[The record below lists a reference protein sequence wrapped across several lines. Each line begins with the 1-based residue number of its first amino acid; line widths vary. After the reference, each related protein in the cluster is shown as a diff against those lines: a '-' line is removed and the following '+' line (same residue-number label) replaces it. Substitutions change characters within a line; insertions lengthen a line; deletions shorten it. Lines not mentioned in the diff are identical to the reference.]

1 MTYCDACIPGKYN
14 DLVSQAT
21 CKIAIQD
28 SFRTKMQQ
36 YYVQSALKG
45 SGMLSQEE
53 LSATHVYAGQIR
65 KTKRAIQNASV
76 VLREE

>member
-1 MTYCDACIPGKYN
+1 MTYCPRQP
-14 DLVSQAT
+14 V
-21 CKIAIQD
+21 KIAIRD

-53 LSATHVYAGQIR
+53 LFATHVYAGQIQ
-65 KTKRAIQNASV
+65 KTKRATQNALV
-76 VLREE
+76 VLQEE